1 MKMPPL
7 WRHFCTL
14 NMIILSLMQRREYG
28 VKERILAVLLAL
40 VLLLCGCEPQQEE
53 ISQPES
59 SESSSVESRPEQSAP
74 EVSEEITFLRENFPR
89 IDGSTSLIPLEAG
102 IRAAIFG
109 KSIEQA
115 EKDVAHTTTWGSFKR
130 LLSGDADIIFSTPIS
145 AEQQKM
151 ADEAGVKLEQVPVV
165 KEAFVFVVNA
175 KNPVDALSQQQIK
188 DIYSGKITNWKQVGG
203 SDEPIVAYQ
212 RNTDS
217 GSQNYMIDFMGETP
231 LMDAPTELRPGSMG
245 GLMDVIA
252 PNDGSLGSIGYSVY
266 AYAADMYGTGD
277 NIKFIKVDGA
287 APTKETIISGEYPLS
302 SYNYAIFRADEPE
315 KGAVRRLAEWMTSY
329 DGQLAAA
336 KAGYATVEDIG
347 FDYEESTMAKYAAVG
362 TGMKYPGS
370 VPSYEFVPAG
380 EAFDWNIY
388 NFREQGS
395 YEPLF
400 IADENLRT
408 EVKKFIAESAA
419 KVTEDYDAMMK
430 FIDVNTEGDGEW
442 KTYSAGITYPYG
454 NAQIDGEKYAVI
466 ATVKNGYLS
475 VAVTMG
481 YTYNVQDG
489 YDRYYRTETAVWE
502 MLSGKRLAPE
512 ELFYEGVDIAKALND
527 YVNARSHTA
536 SDWREGPIEFK
547 TDFTGLTES
556 GWHITADTIYFDNDN
571 PYFLEG
577 YAFSLDELPDGIM
590 VTEQPR
596 ETGSALANGVTEA
609 KRFREVLSTKEG
621 KLLGGDNYGTY
632 YLLKEDSYPGAK
644 KINKFIED
652 YLNKYGTNEAVYG
665 YYKGLGLDPDAEGNY
680 FDPGSFDSYIRDFG
694 GKYICFISLE
704 PTLEVDNN
712 RGDYTSTTYY
722 YKYSKVVFFDSQT
735 GEEID
740 WRDMISDEYE
750 NAKGSNYKRKSYDDK
765 ERYKLRWV
773 DDGDD
778 GFTFSF
784 EDFSLYLTVP
794 HEYINW

>member
-1 MKMPPL
+1 MTK
-7 WRHFCTL
+7 
-14 NMIILSLMQRREYG
+14 
-28 VKERILAVLLAL
+28 KILALAL
-40 VLLLCGCEPQQEE
+40 ALALLLCGCEPQQEE

-59 SESSSVESRPEQSAP
+59 SSAVSEP
-74 EVSEEITFLRENFPR
+74 EVSEEIAFLRENFPR

-109 KSIEQA
+109 KSFDEAQ
-115 EKDVAHTTTWGSFKR
+115 KDVVHSTTWGSFKN
-130 LLSGDADIIFSTPIS
+130 LLGGDADIIFSTPIS

-151 ADEAGVKLEQVPVV
+151 ADEAGIKLEQVPVV

-203 SDEPIVAYQ
+203 SDEPIIAYQ

-231 LMDAPTELRPGSMG
+231 LMEAPTELRPGSMG

-315 KGAVRRLAEWMTSY
+315 EGAVRRLAEWMTSY

-347 FDYEESTMAKYAAVG
+347 FDYEESAMAKYAAVG
-362 TGMKYPGS
+362 TGIKYPGS

-400 IADENLRT
+400 ITDENLRT

-419 KVTEDYDAMMK
+419 RVTEDYDVMMK

-489 YDRYYRTETAVWE
+489 YNRYYCTETAVWD

-512 ELFYEGVDIAKALND
+512 ELFYEGIDIAKALND

-547 TDFTGLTES
+547 TDFAGLTKK

-596 ETGSALANGVTEA
+596 EMGGALANGVTEA

-652 YLNKYGTNEAVYG
+652 YVKKYGTNEAVYG

-722 YKYSKVVFFDSQT
+722 YKYSKVVFFNPQT

-750 NAKGSNYKRKSYDDK
+750 NAKDSNYKRKSYDDK

>member
-1 MKMPPL
+1 MTK
-7 WRHFCTL
+7 
-14 NMIILSLMQRREYG
+14 
-28 VKERILAVLLAL
+28 KILALAL
-40 VLLLCGCEPQQEE
+40 ALALLLCGCEPQQEE

-59 SESSSVESRPEQSAP
+59 SSAVSEP
-74 EVSEEITFLRENFPR
+74 EVSEEIAFLRENFPR

-109 KSIEQA
+109 KSFDEAQ
-115 EKDVAHTTTWGSFKR
+115 KDVVHSTTWGSFKN
-130 LLSGDADIIFSTPIS
+130 LLGGDADIIFSTPIS

-151 ADEAGVKLEQVPVV
+151 ADEAGIKLEQVPVV

-203 SDEPIVAYQ
+203 SDEPIIAYQ

-231 LMDAPTELRPGSMG
+231 LMEAPTELRPGSMG

-329 DGQLAAA
+329 DGQLATA

-347 FDYEESTMAKYAAVG
+347 FDYSQSALKKYEAKG

-395 YEPLF
+395 YDPAF

-430 FIDVNTEGDGEW
+430 LIDASTQGDGEW
-442 KTYSAGITYPYG
+442 KTTYPYG

-489 YDRYYRTETAVWE
+489 YDRYYRTETAVWD

-527 YVNARSHTA
+527 YVNARSQTA
-536 SDWREGPIEFK
+536 NFWIEGPVDFK

-556 GWHITADTIYFDNDN
+556 GWHITADAIYFDNDN

-596 ETGSALANGVTEA
+596 DMSGALEGEVNTV
-609 KRFREVLSTKEG
+609 KKFRDVQSTKEG
-621 KLLGGDNYGTY
+621 KLFDGEEDYGSY